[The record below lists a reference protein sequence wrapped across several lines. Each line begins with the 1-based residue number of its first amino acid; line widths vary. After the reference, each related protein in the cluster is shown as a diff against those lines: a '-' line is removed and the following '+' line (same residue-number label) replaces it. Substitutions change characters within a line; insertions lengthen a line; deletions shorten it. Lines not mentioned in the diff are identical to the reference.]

1 VPKASPI
8 QNQFNAGEL
17 SLQLKGRTDIDKYVS
32 GCETLENFLPQVH
45 GPVRKRPGS
54 RFVKEVKDSSKT
66 VRLLSFEY
74 STEQAYILE
83 FGDLYVRFYKDGG
96 NITSGGSP
104 YEIVSPYSHTEVF
117 QLQYAQSADVTYISH
132 PNHPPYK
139 LARTGHT
146 AWTLTEVDFDWPA
159 FNDENS
165 TTTTI
170 TASAVTGTGITLTAS
185 AATFEA
191 THVGS
196 YFRIIETIESKHDEW
211 ETAKSLVIG
220 DLRNYNGNLY
230 KATTAA
236 TTGTRPPIHTEG
248 NETDGATG
256 VAWDFMHDG
265 AGYAKI
271 TAYTSSTVVTATVV
285 KRLPDSSTGGSKRWS
300 EGAWS
305 SYRGYPKTVSFY
317 EDRLWFA
324 GSSSRPQTL
333 WASTSGDYENHKYGT
348 NDDDALNYT
357 INSQEVN
364 TIEWLLPGKVL
375 SVGTSGSEFI
385 VSASSLD
392 EAITPTNVKI
402 VPQTTYGSTSIR
414 PIRIGTATVFVQ
426 KASRKVREFT
436 YSYDNDSYVAPN
448 LTLLAEHVTGT
459 GVVDMAYQQEPS
471 QILWFPCSCGTLV
484 GLTYDRPNDVVAW
497 HRQTLSGDVKSV
509 ATIPHWDAD
518 QDSTWLV
525 VERTINGNT
534 VKYIEYIEKYLADS
548 TAFFVDSGLTYNGA
562 PATVISGLGHL
573 EGETVSILTDGYAHP
588 SLVVTS
594 GSITLG
600 KAASVV
606 SIGLPVVSILKTMPL
621 EAGAADGTAQGKT
634 MRITNVVVRFFET
647 GPQVFYGAD
656 TIDMNEYHMRKP
668 AMAMGAPVDLFT
680 GDTEPLPWPEGYEV
694 SPQVTLQHKLP
705 LPCTILAVMP
715 QVHTYDR

>member
-1 VPKASPI
+1 
-8 QNQFNAGEL
+8 
-17 SLQLKGRTDIDKYVS
+17 
-32 GCETLENFLPQVH
+32 
-45 GPVRKRPGS
+45 
-54 RFVKEVKDSSKT
+54 
-66 VRLLSFEY
+66 
-74 STEQAYILE
+74 
-83 FGDLYVRFYKDGG
+83 
-96 NITSGGSP
+96 
-104 YEIVSPYSHTEVF
+104 
-117 QLQYAQSADVTYISH
+117 
-132 PNHPPYK
+132 
-139 LARTGHT
+139 
-146 AWTLTEVDFDWPA
+146 
-159 FNDENS
+159 
-165 TTTTI
+165 
-170 TASAVTGTGITLTAS
+170 
-185 AATFEA
+185 
-191 THVGS
+191 
-196 YFRIIETIESKHDEW
+196 
-211 ETAKSLVIG
+211 
-220 DLRNYNGNLY
+220 
-230 KATTAA
+230 
-236 TTGTRPPIHTEG
+236 
-248 NETDGATG
+248 
-256 VAWDFMHDG
+256 M
-265 AGYAKI
+265 
-271 TAYTSSTVVTATVV
+271 
-285 KRLPDSSTGGSKRWS
+285 
-300 EGAWS
+300 
-305 SYRGYPKTVSFY
+305 
-317 EDRLWFA
+317 
-324 GSSSRPQTL
+324 
-333 WASTSGDYENHKYGT
+333 
-348 NDDDALNYT
+348 
-357 INSQEVN
+357 
-364 TIEWLLPGKVL
+364 
-375 SVGTSGSEFI
+375 
-385 VSASSLD
+385 
-392 EAITPTNVKI
+392 KI

-606 SIGLPVVSILKTMPL
+606 SIGLPVVSTLKTMPL

>member
-1 VPKASPI
+1 MPKASPI

-185 AATFEA
+185 SATFEA

-220 DLRNYNGNLY
+220 DIRNYDGKLY
-230 KATTAA
+230 KATSSA

-248 NETDGATG
+248 NESDGG
-256 VAWDFMHDG
+256 VSWDFMHDG

-271 TAYTSSTVVTATVV
+271 TAYTSSTVVTADVV

-364 TIEWLLPGKVL
+364 TIEWLLPGKAL

-402 VPQTTYGSTSIR
+402 VPQTT
-414 PIRIGTATVFVQ
+414 
-426 KASRKVREFT
+426 
-436 YSYDNDSYVAPN
+436 
-448 LTLLAEHVTGT
+448 
-459 GVVDMAYQQEPS
+459 
-471 QILWFPCSCGTLV
+471 
-484 GLTYDRPNDVVAW
+484 
-497 HRQTLSGDVKSV
+497 
-509 ATIPHWDAD
+509 
-518 QDSTWLV
+518 
-525 VERTINGNT
+525 
-534 VKYIEYIEKYLADS
+534 
-548 TAFFVDSGLTYNGA
+548 
-562 PATVISGLGHL
+562 
-573 EGETVSILTDGYAHP
+573 
-588 SLVVTS
+588 
-594 GSITLG
+594 
-600 KAASVV
+600 
-606 SIGLPVVSILKTMPL
+606 
-621 EAGAADGTAQGKT
+621 
-634 MRITNVVVRFFET
+634 
-647 GPQVFYGAD
+647 
-656 TIDMNEYHMRKP
+656 
-668 AMAMGAPVDLFT
+668 
-680 GDTEPLPWPEGYEV
+680 
-694 SPQVTLQHKLP
+694 
-705 LPCTILAVMP
+705 
-715 QVHTYDR
+715 